1 MFNGKMDSVMACT
14 DREKG
19 HAKFRFYDKDWKRLF
34 YMYPELEP
42 NGDVSCP
49 HIRVDLYN
57 IEGQIYFG
65 ELTFYN
71 QSGFDTDITY
81 ETDCKWGN
89 MTNLNLVRNDG
100 E

>member
-1 MFNGKMDSVMACT
+1 
-14 DREKG
+14 
-19 HAKFRFYDKDWKRLF
+19 
-34 YMYPELEP
+34 MYPELEP
-42 NGDVSCP
+42 NGEVACPDNYKQMIDIAEKLSNGFP

-81 ETDCKWGN
+81 ETDCKWGK
-89 MTNLNLVRNDG
+89 MTNLNLVRNDV

>member
-1 MFNGKMDSVMACT
+1 M
-14 DREKG
+14 
-19 HAKFRFYDKDWKRLF
+19 
-34 YMYPELEP
+34 P
-42 NGDVSCP
+42 N
-49 HIRVDLYN
+49 
-57 IEGQIYFG
+57 FG
-65 ELTFYN
+65 FMIKIGNAFFN